1 MADKII
7 TLSNL
12 QTFKT
17 KADTFYYKRTDT
29 VANATTAATAKAV
42 AWENVSGKPSLATLD
57 GTGKIPAS
65 QLPSYVDDVLE
76 FENKAAFPQTGED
89 GKIYIDEKTNLTY
102 RWSGTAY
109 VQISSSLALGETAS
123 TAYPGD
129 KGKAN
134 ATDIANIKSG
144 ATVVGKAT
152 ADANGSD
159 INATYAKKVELS
171 STTSMAQSAY
181 SGVTGI
187 NNGTIVVP
195 KAKADKDGND
205 IGATYAKKSEIPT
218 LPTIDSELSS
228 TSTNAVQNKV
238 INTALTA
245 IRTNLSGVA
254 ETADGIVSGTY
265 TAKKAEC
272 DASGNVISTI
282 YAKKTDIPAAPT
294 VDQRLDS
301 SSTNAIANKAVYERC
316 NEIDMAVTGN
326 TSFINKIADG
336 TTVVGKAKAD
346 ANGNNIANTYATK
359 SSLSSY
365 VQTSDLTYASE
376 SDITAMFT

>member
-152 ADANGSD
+152 ADANG
-159 INATYAKKVELS
+159 
-171 STTSMAQSAY
+171 
-181 SGVTGI
+181 
-187 NNGTIVVP
+187 
-195 KAKADKDGND
+195 
-205 IGATYAKKSEIPT
+205 
-218 LPTIDSELSS
+218 
-228 TSTNAVQNKV
+228 
-238 INTALTA
+238 
-245 IRTNLSGVA
+245 
-254 ETADGIVSGTY
+254 
-265 TAKKAEC
+265 
-272 DASGNVISTI
+272 
-282 YAKKTDIPAAPT
+282 
-294 VDQRLDS
+294 
-301 SSTNAIANKAVYERC
+301 
-316 NEIDMAVTGN
+316 
-326 TSFINKIADG
+326 
-336 TTVVGKAKAD
+336 
-346 ANGNNIANTYATK
+346 NNIANTYATK